1 MILDDIKKLEKKI
14 QNLQMMIDSFSTDS
28 AIRYD
33 KEKIQSSGNNKQF
46 EDMMLNLI
54 EDERKLEH
62 LKAVKVRL
70 VSCVSINK
78 FTKRQQKF
86 INLYFFQDYKM
97 KDCCRMMDVKI
108 STLCRMKSR
117 IYRNFC

>member
-1 MILDDIKKLEKKI
+1 MILDDIKKLERKI
-14 QNLQMMIDSFSTDS
+14 QNLQMMIDYFSTDS

-33 KEKIQSSGNNKQF
+33 KEKIQSSGNSRQF

-70 VSCVSINK
+70 VSCVPINK

>member
-1 MILDDIKKLEKKI
+1 MILDDIKKLERKI

-33 KEKIQSSGNNKQF
+33 KEKIQSSGNSRQF

-62 LKAVKVRL
+62 LKAVKARL
-70 VSCVSINK
+70 VSCVPINK

>member
-70 VSCVSINK
+70 VSCVPINK